1 MFSLEFLVT
10 SFVVVLVPGTGVVY
24 AVSTGL
30 IQGRRAAIFAALGGV
45 AGIVPHLLA
54 TILGLAAVLHT
65 SALAWQALKYA
76 GALYLFYIAWATWRD
91 RSALAVDA
99 TAGGPGASGAS
110 GWNIVV
116 KAVLLNVLN
125 PKLTIFFLAYLP
137 QFIVADAGTPLV
149 QMLGLSAV
157 FMAMTLAVFVVYGL
171 LAHAAQRAIL
181 GSPRVLNW
189 MQKGFA
195 AVFASLGINLALS
208 DR

>member
-1 MFSLEFLVT
+1 MITAEFLIT
-10 SFVVVLVPGTGVVY
+10 SLIVVLIPGTGVLFT
-24 AVSTGL
+24 VSAGL
-30 IQGRRAAIFAALGGV
+30 FLGRRASLYAALGCTL
-45 AGIVPHLLA
+45 GILPHLLA
-54 TILGLAAVLHT
+54 SIAGLAALLHV
-65 SALAWQALKYA
+65 SALAFHLLKLA
-76 GALYLFYIAWATWRD
+76 GAAYMLYLAWATWRERGSLSLD
-91 RSALAVDA
+91 
-99 TAGGPGASGAS
+99 TPGETGAGR
-110 GWNIVV
+110 IVLR
-116 KAVLLNVLN
+116 AVLMNVLN

-157 FMAMTLAVFVVYGL
+157 FMAMTLAVFVAYGL

>member
-1 MFSLEFLVT
+1 MITAEFLIT
-10 SFVVVLVPGTGVVY
+10 SLIVVLIPGTGVLFT
-24 AVSTGL
+24 VSAGL
-30 IQGRRAAIFAALGGV
+30 FLGRRASLYAALGCTL
-45 AGIVPHLLA
+45 GILPHLLA
-54 TILGLAAVLHT
+54 SIAGLAALLHV
-65 SALAWQALKYA
+65 SALAFHLLKLA
-76 GALYLFYIAWATWRD
+76 GAAYMLYLAWATWRERGSLSLD
-91 RSALAVDA
+91 
-99 TAGGPGASGAS
+99 TPGETGAGR
-110 GWNIVV
+110 IVLR
-116 KAVLLNVLN
+116 AVLMNVLN

-149 QMLGLSAV
+149 QMLGLSTV
-157 FMAMTLAVFVVYGL
+157 FMAMTLAVFVVYAL

>member
-1 MFSLEFLVT
+1 MITAEFLIT
-10 SFVVVLVPGTGVVY
+10 SLIVVLIPGTGVLFT
-24 AVSTGL
+24 VSAGL
-30 IQGRRAAIFAALGGV
+30 FLGRRASLYAALGCTL
-45 AGIVPHLLA
+45 GILPHLLA
-54 TILGLAAVLHT
+54 SIAGLAALLHV
-65 SALAWQALKYA
+65 SALAFHLLKLA
-76 GALYLFYIAWATWRD
+76 GAAYMLYLAWATWRERGSLSLD
-91 RSALAVDA
+91 
-99 TAGGPGASGAS
+99 TPGETGAGR
-110 GWNIVV
+110 IILR
-116 KAVLLNVLN
+116 AVLMNVLN
-125 PKLTIFFLAYLP
+125 TKLTIFFLAYLP

-149 QMLGLSAV
+149 QMLGFSAV

>member
-1 MFSLEFLVT
+1 MITAEFLIT
-10 SFVVVLVPGTGVVY
+10 SLIVVLIPGTGVLFT
-24 AVSTGL
+24 VSAGL
-30 IQGRRAAIFAALGGV
+30 FLGRRASLYAALGCTL
-45 AGIVPHLLA
+45 GILPHLLA
-54 TILGLAAVLHT
+54 SIAGLAALLHV
-65 SALAWQALKYA
+65 SALAFHLLKLA
-76 GALYLFYIAWATWRD
+76 GAAYMLYLAWATWRE
-91 RSALAVDA
+91 RGSLSLDA
-99 TAGGPGASGAS
+99 PGETGAGR
-110 GWNIVV
+110 IVLR
-116 KAVLLNVLN
+116 AVLMNVLN

-137 QFIVADAGTPLV
+137 QFIVADAGTPLM

-181 GSPRVLNW
+181 GSPRVLNR

>member
-1 MFSLEFLVT
+1 MITAEFLIT
-10 SFVVVLVPGTGVVY
+10 SLIVVLIPGTGVLFT
-24 AVSTGL
+24 VSAGL
-30 IQGRRAAIFAALGGV
+30 FLGRRASLYAALGCTL
-45 AGIVPHLLA
+45 GILPHLLA
-54 TILGLAAVLHT
+54 NIAGLAALLHV
-65 SALAWQALKYA
+65 SALAFHLLKLA
-76 GALYLFYIAWATWRD
+76 GAAYMLYLAWATWRERGSLSLD
-91 RSALAVDA
+91 
-99 TAGGPGASGAS
+99 TPGETGAGR
-110 GWNIVV
+110 IILR
-116 KAVLLNVLN
+116 AVLMNVLN

>member
-1 MFSLEFLVT
+1 MITAEFLIT
-10 SFVVVLVPGTGVVY
+10 SLIVVLIPGTGVLFT
-24 AVSTGL
+24 VSAGL
-30 IQGRRAAIFAALGGV
+30 FLGRRASLYAALGCTL
-45 AGIVPHLLA
+45 GILPHLLA
-54 TILGLAAVLHT
+54 SIAGLAALLHV
-65 SALAWQALKYA
+65 SALAFHLLKLA
-76 GALYLFYIAWATWRD
+76 GAAYMLYLAWATWRERGSLSLD
-91 RSALAVDA
+91 
-99 TAGGPGASGAS
+99 TPGETGAGR
-110 GWNIVV
+110 IVLR
-116 KAVLLNVLN
+116 AVLMNVLN

-181 GSPRVLNW
+181 GSPRVLAW

>member
-1 MFSLEFLVT
+1 MLI
-10 SFVVVLVPGTGVVY
+10 PGTGVLFT
-24 AVSTGL
+24 VSAGL
-30 IQGRRAAIFAALGGV
+30 FLGRRASLYAALGCTL
-45 AGIVPHLLA
+45 GILPHLLA
-54 TILGLAAVLHT
+54 SIAGLAALLHV
-65 SALAWQALKYA
+65 SALAFHLLKLA
-76 GALYLFYIAWATWRD
+76 GAAYMLYLAWATWRERGSLSLD
-91 RSALAVDA
+91 
-99 TAGGPGASGAS
+99 TPGETGAGR
-110 GWNIVV
+110 IVLR
-116 KAVLLNVLN
+116 AVLMNVLN

-181 GSPRVLNW
+181 GSPRVLAW

>member
-1 MFSLEFLVT
+1 MITAEFLIT
-10 SFVVVLVPGTGVVY
+10 SLIVVLIPGTGVLFT
-24 AVSTGL
+24 VSAGL
-30 IQGRRAAIFAALGGV
+30 FLGKRASLYAALGCTL
-45 AGIVPHLLA
+45 GILPHLLA
-54 TILGLAAVLHT
+54 SILGLAALMHV
-65 SALAWQALKYA
+65 SALAFHLLKLA
-76 GALYLFYIAWATWRD
+76 GAAYMLYLAWATWRERGSLSLD
-91 RSALAVDA
+91 
-99 TAGGPGASGAS
+99 TPGESGA
-110 GWNIVV
+110 GRIVLR
-116 KAVLLNVLN
+116 AVLMNVLN

-137 QFIVADAGTPLV
+137 QFIVADAGAPLV

-181 GSPRVLNW
+181 GSPRVLGW